1 MPRRQ
6 EHLRAAAVLLGH
18 ADPLVHKLM
27 DQSIERLGP
36 RHRYVTHN
44 VEYLRAIRQ
53 LFGDEAALEATL
65 HLLQDW
71 GVISEEDYAFGVA
84 RRSRRKRSPAPR
96 RSGAASAPC

>member
-6 EHLRAAAVLLGH
+6 EHLRAASVLLRY

-27 DQSIERLGP
+27 DQAMEGLGP

-44 VEYLRAIRQ
+44 IEYVHAIRQ

-65 HLLQDW
+65 HILQDW
-71 GVISEEDYAFGVA
+71 GVISEEDYAFGVV
-84 RRSRRKRSPAPR
+84 RRPRRQPPAPR
-96 RSGAASAPC
+96 ADRAPLLR

>member
-6 EHLRAAAVLLGH
+6 EHLKAAKILLGY

-44 VEYLRAIRQ
+44 VEYIRAIRQ
-53 LFGDEAALEATL
+53 LFGENAVIEATL

-71 GVISEEDYAFGVA
+71 GVIDESDYAFGLAKRSVA
-84 RRSRRKRSPAPR
+84 KRARKR
-96 RSGAASAPC
+96 

>member
-6 EHLRAAAVLLGH
+6 EHLNAAKILLGY

-44 VEYLRAIRQ
+44 VEYIRAIRQ
-53 LFGDEAALEATL
+53 LFGEKAVFEATL

-71 GVISEEDYAFGVA
+71 GIIDESDYAFALVKHPRR
-84 RRSRRKRSPAPR
+84 RRSTEPH
-96 RSGAASAPC
+96 GYHG

>member
-1 MPRRQ
+1 
-6 EHLRAAAVLLGH
+6 
-18 ADPLVHKLM
+18 M

-84 RRSRRKRSPAPR
+84 RRVPR
-96 RSGAASAPC
+96 RTPHAARRANRAPVP

>member
-6 EHLRAAAVLLGH
+6 EHLRAASVLLGH

-27 DQSIERLGP
+27 DQSMERLGP

-44 VEYLRAIRQ
+44 MEYVRAIRQ

-71 GVISEEDYAFGVA
+71 GVIGEEDYAFGVA
-84 RRSRRKRSPAPR
+84 RRPLRQRPAAPR
-96 RSGAASAPC
+96 RGATLARR

>member
-1 MPRRQ
+1 MSRRQ

-18 ADPLVHKLM
+18 ADPLVHKLT
-27 DQSIERLGP
+27 DQPIARRGP

-53 LFGDEAALEATL
+53 LFGGEAALEATL

-71 GVISEEDYAFGVA
+71 GVISEEDYAFDVA
-84 RRSRRKRSPAPR
+84 RRAPR
-96 RSGAASAPC
+96 GVLPRAGRRA